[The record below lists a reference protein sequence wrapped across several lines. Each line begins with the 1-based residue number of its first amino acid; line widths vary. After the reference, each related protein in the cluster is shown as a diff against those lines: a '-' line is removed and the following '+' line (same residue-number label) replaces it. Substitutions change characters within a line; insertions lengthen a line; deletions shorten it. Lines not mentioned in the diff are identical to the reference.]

1 LNEREPHHPEA
12 SMQQSKARVLI
23 VDDNRVVRD
32 ALADA
37 LGAEE
42 SLRVVATCGLTN
54 GGPSEAV
61 ETARPDVVV
70 LPAVGQRA
78 IELTHTITRRFAGL
92 RVVILGMKEH
102 PETVTEAIEAGAV
115 GYIAEDASLD
125 DFRETIRLVA
135 RGETRL
141 TPRIAATLV
150 VRLAAL
156 ASARR
161 ADERAKNVKLTP
173 REIEILAL
181 VADGLTNKEIAT
193 QLHVEE
199 QTVKNHIH
207 NILERLSLRRRHQ
220 AVQYA
225 WETGMLRKRA

>member
-1 LNEREPHHPEA
+1 
-12 SMQQSKARVLI
+12 MQPKARVLI
-23 VDDNRVVRD
+23 VDDNRVIRD

-37 LGAEE
+37 LSSEE
-42 SLRVVATCGLTN
+42 GLRVAATCAFGN
-54 GGPSEAV
+54 GAPVEAIERTSPEV
-61 ETARPDVVV
+61 IV
-70 LPAVGQRA
+70 LPALGERA
-78 IELTHTITRRFAGL
+78 IELTHTITRRFAGV
-92 RVVILGMKEH
+92 RVVLFGMKEH

-115 GYIAEDASLD
+115 GYIADDASTE

-161 ADERAKNVKLTP
+161 ADERARNVKLTP

>member
-1 LNEREPHHPEA
+1 
-12 SMQQSKARVLI
+12 MQPKARVLI

-37 LGAEE
+37 LSAEE
-42 SLRVVATCGLTN
+42 GLRVAATCAFGN
-54 GGPSEAV
+54 GAPVEAI
-61 ETARPDVVV
+61 ERASPDVIV
-70 LPAVGQRA
+70 LPAAGERA

-92 RVVILGMKEH
+92 RVVLFGMKEH

-115 GYIAEDASLD
+115 GYVADDASTE

-150 VRLAAL
+150 VRLATL

-161 ADERAKNVKLTP
+161 ADERARNIKLTP